1 MKKLLQLGV
10 IIFATNVYSQP
21 GSLDA
26 SFGTGGKVVTSI
38 NSGSD
43 KAYGI
48 ALQSDGK
55 IIVIGMTSS
64 AITGKDFAC
73 VRYNT
78 DEIGRAHV

>member
-10 IIFATNVYSQP
+10 IIFATNVYSQA

-55 IIVIGMTSS
+55 IIVGGTFSS
-64 AITGKDFAC
+64 YNNFAIALNGSSINST
-73 VRYNT
+73 V
-78 DEIGRAHV
+78 HS